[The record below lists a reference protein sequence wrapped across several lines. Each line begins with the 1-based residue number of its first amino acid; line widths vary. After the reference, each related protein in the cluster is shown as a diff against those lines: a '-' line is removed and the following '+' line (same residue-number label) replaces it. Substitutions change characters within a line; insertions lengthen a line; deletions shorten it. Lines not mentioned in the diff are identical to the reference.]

1 MFKNLKLKYLLGLSL
16 GAVSLVPMIGL
27 GLYSM
32 SSLETELSRQNF
44 NQLESIT
51 SIKKNQIENYFAKIN
66 HQIEFI
72 SSDKTTIQAMKE
84 FAGGFKRLASTTTG
98 YGPHFTASVSAYYQ
112 DQFGTEFKKQN
123 STTIDARALVPAG
136 RETLTAQYLYISK
149 NPHPLGS
156 KSELLDAGDGSEYSR
171 THADF
176 HPLFKDYLERFGYY
190 DIFLVEPTEGYIVY
204 SVFKELDY
212 ATSLKSGPYRN
223 TNFARV
229 FNQALKLPDPH
240 GSVIADFEQYLP
252 SYNAGASFI
261 ASPIYDGDVLTGV
274 LIFQMPVGK
283 INEIMQV
290 TDGMGESGESYLVG
304 NDFLMRSQSRFVEEN
319 TIIRQ
324 RVESESVKQALGGKS
339 GSMTINDYRGVSV
352 LSAYAP
358 LQLAGLNWSII
369 SEIDES
375 EAFAN
380 LKENQLGILIA
391 ISIAIVFIL
400 VIAFS
405 VLRRITRSIHT
416 GLDVAQKISQ
426 GDLSSNIVIETQDE
440 IGELLQSLGT
450 MQDKLRENIEADK
463 QRMQEEKD
471 KAEQEKQAIEKQA
484 AEDAVSGAANARI
497 KTALDNVKTNVMM
510 ADADLNII
518 YMNDSVKTMMKDA
531 EAELKKLIPG
541 FDADNLVGANIDSF
555 HKDPSHQRNLL
566 ANLKE
571 TYETDLDL
579 GTLQFNII
587 ANPVFTEDGARAG
600 TVVEWENRT
609 AEVAAEKERAE
620 LAKKEAIIAAENSRI
635 KIALDNVS
643 SNVMM
648 ADADLNI
655 IYMNKAVQGMMK
667 DAEAGLKS
675 AIPSFDADNLVG
687 TNIDG
692 FHKNPAHQRSL
703 LKGLTSTYESKI
715 EVADMTFTVVA
726 NPVFGDDGARLGTV
740 VEWQNLTAEVAVEN
754 EISNIVAAAAAGD
767 FSERISMEDKSD
779 FFERL
784 AGGVNEILE
793 TSEVSLNDIS
803 RVIQALA
810 KGDLTETITADYR
823 GLFGQLKDDIN
834 DTMDKLSTVM
844 VDVKS
849 NSSSIASASEE
860 VSGTAESLSQGA
872 SEQAASVEETSAS
885 IEQMGASINQNSENS
900 RTTDGIATES
910 ANAAKEG
917 GESVLET
924 VQAMK
929 DIAEKISIIEDIAYQ
944 TNMLALNA
952 AIEAARA
959 GEHGKGFAV
968 VAAEVRKL
976 AERSQVAASEIS
988 DLTGDS
994 VKVAEKAGGL
1004 LEKMVPDIAK
1014 TAELVQE
1021 ITAASEE
1028 QAGGV
1033 GQITGAMQQLDQ
1045 VTQQNAAASEEL
1057 AATAQEMRTQSQSLL
1072 EIISFF
1078 RLAEQEAGIVK
1089 PTNGADTATSDS
1101 NTFTG
1106 PDARSKSSPMRSIDG
1121 SAAAIDENQFERF

>member
-1 MFKNLKLKYLLGLSL
+1 MTHLINNLTVKGKIIGVAAILLLMLAIASSYALVTMSGIGKELTSIAEIDIPLTEDITTITEHQLEQGIHFERAFHQGSKMFSDSKARERFEHEVAYFDKLTKQIESEITEAEHKIKGILEKSDDEAIVKEFEHVYEVLVNIHKGQESFHEYAHEVFELLKENIIHQAEQKALGVEKEEDKLDKELTSIL
-16 GAVSLVPMIGL
+16 H
-27 GLYSM
+27 
-32 SSLETELSRQNF
+32 ELSAFTKNAA
-44 NQLESIT
+44 IT
-51 SIKKNQIENYFAKIN
+51 AVE
-66 HQIEFI
+66 HE
-72 SSDKTTIQAMKE
+72 KTAI
-84 FAGGFKRLASTTTG
+84 
-98 YGPHFTASVSAYYQ
+98 
-112 DQFGTEFKKQN
+112 
-123 STTIDARALVPAG
+123 
-136 RETLTAQYLYISK
+136 
-149 NPHPLGS
+149 
-156 KSELLDAGDGSEYSR
+156 
-171 THADF
+171 
-176 HPLFKDYLERFGYY
+176 
-190 DIFLVEPTEGYIVY
+190 
-204 SVFKELDY
+204 
-212 ATSLKSGPYRN
+212 
-223 TNFARV
+223 
-229 FNQALKLPDPH
+229 
-240 GSVIADFEQYLP
+240 
-252 SYNAGASFI
+252 
-261 ASPIYDGDVLTGV
+261 GV
-274 LIFQMPVGK
+274 LIG
-283 INEIMQV
+283 I
-290 TDGMGESGESYLVG
+290 
-304 NDFLMRSQSRFVEEN
+304 FV
-319 TIIRQ
+319 
-324 RVESESVKQALGGKS
+324 
-339 GSMTINDYRGVSV
+339 VSV
-352 LSAYAP
+352 LVGIAISFWIAR
-358 LQLAGLNWSII
+358 SI
-369 SEIDES
+369 
-375 EAFAN
+375 A
-380 LKENQLGILIA
+380 NQLGTEPRHVEDFANNIA
-391 ISIAIVFIL
+391 SGNLDSSIDYKGARHVGVFASM
-400 VIAFS
+400 VKMRDD
-405 VLRRITRSIHT
+405 LRDR
-416 GLDVAQKISQ
+416 V
-426 GDLSSNIVIETQDE
+426 
-440 IGELLQSLGT
+440 
-450 MQDKLRENIEADK
+450 
-463 QRMQEEKD
+463 EKD
-471 KAEQEKQAIEKQA
+471 KQAAEAERVRVEQERQAAEKQA
-484 AEDAVSGAANARI
+484 AEDAKAGAANARI

-518 YMNDSVKTMMKDA
+518 YMNDSVKTMMKEA
-531 EAELKKLIPG
+531 EAELKKIIPG

-566 ANLKE
+566 ANLKD

-587 ANPVFTEDGARAG
+587 ANPVFTEDGTRAG

-609 AEVAAEKERAE
+609 AEVAAEKERAA
-620 LAKKEAIIAAENSRI
+620 LAEKEAIIAAENSRI

-655 IYMNKAVQGMMK
+655 IYMNKAVQKMMK
-667 DAEAGLKS
+667 DAETGLKS
-675 AIPSFDADNLVG
+675 SIPSFDADKLVG

-692 FHKNPAHQRSL
+692 FHKNPSHQRSL
-703 LKGLTSTYESKI
+703 LAGLKSTYESKI

-810 KGDLTETITADYR
+810 KGDLTETIDADYK
-823 GLFGQLKDDIN
+823 GLFGQLKNDIN
-834 DTMDKLSTVM
+834 DTMERLGSVM
-844 VDVKS
+844 MDVKA
-849 NSSSIASASEE
+849 NSSSIASASEQ

-910 ANAAKEG
+910 SNAAKEG

-988 DLTGDS
+988 ELTGDS

-1004 LEKMVPDIAK
+1004 LEKMVPDIAR

-1057 AATAQEMRTQSQSLL
+1057 AATSQEMRTQSQSLL

-1078 RLAEQEAGIVK
+1078 RLSDQESTVKPINAQVGFNDADTAAMPADVTPPAARVK
-1089 PTNGADTATSDS
+1089 PTNGS
-1101 NTFTG
+1101 
-1106 PDARSKSSPMRSIDG
+1106 
-1121 SAAAIDENQFERF
+1121 AAIDENQFERF

>member
-1 MFKNLKLKYLLGLSL
+1 MANSLKQLTVQFKILGIASILLLMLAIASSYSLVTMSGIGEELKSIAEVDIPLTEDITTITEHQLEQAIHFERALNQGSRMASSSQAKERFEHEVSAFNKLTDQIESEISAAEHKIEGILETSNDQALIKGFKHVNEVLVKIHAGHKGFHSHALEVFELLKANNVHRAEQKAVGVKQEEDKLDQELSSILHEISAFSKQAAITALEHEKSAITTLIGIFLISLFIGVVISFWMAKSIVNQL
-16 GAVSLVPMIGL
+16 GAEPEHVRDFADNIANGNLNVDINYKG
-27 GLYSM
+27 
-32 SSLETELSRQNF
+32 SRQ
-44 NQLESIT
+44 IGV
-51 SIKKNQIENYFAKIN
+51 FA
-66 HQIEFI
+66 
-72 SSDKTTIQAMKE
+72 AMVK
-84 FAGGFKRLASTTTG
+84 
-98 YGPHFTASVSAYYQ
+98 
-112 DQFGTEFKKQN
+112 
-123 STTIDARALVPAG
+123 
-136 RETLTAQYLYISK
+136 
-149 NPHPLGS
+149 
-156 KSELLDAGDGSEYSR
+156 
-171 THADF
+171 
-176 HPLFKDYLERFGYY
+176 
-190 DIFLVEPTEGYIVY
+190 
-204 SVFKELDY
+204 
-212 ATSLKSGPYRN
+212 
-223 TNFARV
+223 
-229 FNQALKLPDPH
+229 
-240 GSVIADFEQYLP
+240 
-252 SYNAGASFI
+252 
-261 ASPIYDGDVLTGV
+261 
-274 LIFQMPVGK
+274 
-283 INEIMQV
+283 
-290 TDGMGESGESYLVG
+290 
-304 NDFLMRSQSRFVEEN
+304 MR
-319 TIIRQ
+319 
-324 RVESESVKQALGGKS
+324 
-339 GSMTINDYRGVSV
+339 D
-352 LSAYAP
+352 
-358 LQLAGLNWSII
+358 
-369 SEIDES
+369 
-375 EAFAN
+375 N
-380 LKENQLGILIA
+380 LKE
-391 ISIAIVFIL
+391 
-400 VIAFS
+400 
-405 VLRRITRSIHT
+405 R
-416 GLDVAQKISQ
+416 
-426 GDLSSNIVIETQDE
+426 
-440 IGELLQSLGT
+440 
-450 MQDKLRENIEADK
+450 IEADK